1 MFDKIGRLAEKAANR
16 VSVSRRGFLGRLG
29 QVALG
34 AAGVLGGL
42 LVLPGTAQAG
52 SGVVCCTYLCKTIRY
67 FCPHEKITT
76 CYPAGTTCPATFD
89 TGCEYCKL
97 SGSQSRA
104 ACTQC

>member
-1 MFDKIGRLAEKAANR
+1 MFDKIGRLAEKAANN

-52 SGVVCCTYLCKTIRY
+52 SGVVCCKYQCKNAY
-67 FCPHEKITT
+67 ACPNQLIICE
-76 CYPAGTTCPATFD
+76 PAGTTCPSVSI
-89 TGCEYCKL
+89 GCDCKFIK
-97 SGSQSRA
+97 SYTRV
-104 ACTQC
+104 ACTQCG

>member
-1 MFDKIGRLAEKAANR
+1 MFDKIGRLAEKAANS

-52 SGVVCCTYLCKTIRY
+52 SGVVCCKYQCKNAY
-67 FCPHEKITT
+67 ACPRKFVICETQ
-76 CYPAGTTCPATFD
+76 CSATLPNS
-89 TGCEYCKL
+89 GCQCKL
-97 SGSQSRA
+97 FKSYTAA

>member
-1 MFDKIGRLAEKAANR
+1 MFDKIGRLAEEAATH

-52 SGVVCCTYLCKTIRY
+52 GGVVCCNYSN
-67 FCPHEKITT
+67 HITGKLYHPDRKFT
-76 CYPAGTTCPATFD
+76 VCFVAGTTCPDPYGSGTLTSSHSAD
-89 TGCEYCKL
+89 TCSHC
-97 SGSQSRA
+97 
-104 ACTQC
+104 

>member
-1 MFDKIGRLAEKAANR
+1 MFEKIGRLAERAANN

-52 SGVVCCTYLCKTIRY
+52 SGVVCCHYICKNSY
-67 FCPHEKITT
+67 ACPRKFVICETQ
-76 CYPAGTTCPATFD
+76 CSATLPNS
-89 TGCEYCKL
+89 GCECKL
-97 SGSQSRA
+97 VKSYTAA
-104 ACTQC
+104 ACTQCG

>member
-1 MFDKIGRLAEKAANR
+1 MFDKIGRLAEAAADSI
-16 VSVSRRGFLGRLG
+16 SVSRRGFLGRLG

-52 SGVVCCTYLCKTIRY
+52 SGVVCCKYQCKNSYACPPQY
-67 FCPHEKITT
+67 FVCE
-76 CYPAGTTCPATFD
+76 PAGTTCTATLPYS
-89 TGCEYCKL
+89 GCECKL
-97 SGSQSRA
+97 NKSYTRT